1 MIVTHSCSTRCRYS
15 KVIFCVLFFSLSFTF
30 FIAQHM
36 ATTTSNTCVIC
47 GKGKA
52 TLKCGGCQ
60 QDFCYNHVI
69 NHRQELNK
77 QLDEIEVNRDVF
89 RQALTDQNTDS
100 KKHVLIKQIDKW
112 ERESINKVRQTA
124 EEARQTVVQH
134 TMEHTVQIE
143 IKLNKLTDELR
154 EGRVEN
160 DFFEIDLKQ
169 WKEELRRLTE
179 ELARPPNIKLQQDS
193 VSIVNQIYVN
203 SKCD

>member
-1 MIVTHSCSTRCRYS
+1 
-15 KVIFCVLFFSLSFTF
+15 
-30 FIAQHM
+30 
-36 ATTTSNTCVIC
+36 
-47 GKGKA
+47 
-52 TLKCGGCQ
+52 
-60 QDFCYNHVI
+60 
-69 NHRQELNK
+69 
-77 QLDEIEVNRDVF
+77 
-89 RQALTDQNTDS
+89 
-100 KKHVLIKQIDKW
+100 LIKQIDKW

>member
-1 MIVTHSCSTRCRYS
+1 
-15 KVIFCVLFFSLSFTF
+15 
-30 FIAQHM
+30 M

>member
-1 MIVTHSCSTRCRYS
+1 MTT
-15 KVIFCVLFFSLSFTF
+15 
-30 FIAQHM
+30 
-36 ATTTSNTCVIC
+36 ATTNTCAIC

-60 QDFCYNHVI
+60 QDFCYNHVT

-89 RQALTDQNTDS
+89 RQTLTDQTTDS
-100 KKHVLIKQIDKW
+100 ENHVLIKQIDKW

-124 EEARQTVVQH
+124 EEARQTVLQH
-134 TMEHTVQIE
+134 TKEHTARIE

-154 EGRVEN
+154 VGRLEN
-160 DFFEIDLKQ
+160 DFFETDLKQ
-169 WKEELRRLTE
+169 WKEELTRLTE
-179 ELARPPNIKLQQDS
+179 GLARPPNIKLQQDS

-203 SKCD
+203 VISNHSKCD